1 MSTLIYRTQA
11 GNVAHC
17 SGKYFFLPEPSWDAL
32 LRRDGLKTEIEGMA
46 ARMSHDPAA
55 EDAVAQHLLAP
66 IESQELWACG
76 VTYYRS
82 RSARMEESEAAGGG
96 DFYDKVY
103 HAERP
108 ELFFKATPLRVAAPG
123 SPVRIRR
130 DSGWDVPEPEFTLVL
145 NPSGKIIGFTAGND
159 MSSRSIEGE
168 NPLYLP
174 QAKTYDGCAAVGPG
188 VLLTDSLDPDTGIH
202 ISIERDGGEVFAGST
217 SLSAMK
223 RSPEELAGWLFRETS
238 FPHGAL
244 LMTGTGIIPENDFT
258 LAPGDIVQIR
268 IDGIGCLSNPVER
281 LPPAPL
287 S

>member
-1 MSTLIYRTQA
+1 MSTILYRTSKGPVA
-11 GNVAHC
+11 NRTGNH
-17 SGKYFFLPEPSWDAL
+17 SFLPDTSWDEL
-32 LRRDGLKTEIEGMA
+32 LRQDDLKAHVKSIVG
-46 ARMSHDPAA
+46 AA
-55 EDAVAQHLLAP
+55 ENDPEAEEAVNNHLLAP

-82 RSARMEESEAAGGG
+82 RSARMEESEDAGGG

-108 ELFFKATPLRVAAPG
+108 ELFFKATPLRISNPG

-130 DSGWDVPEPEFTLVL
+130 DSTWDVPEPEFTLVL
-145 NPSGKIIGFTAGND
+145 NPDGKIIGFTAGND

-188 VLLTDSLDPDTGIH
+188 VLLTDSLDPETK
-202 ISIERDGGEVFAGST
+202 ISLRIERGGEVAFADST
-217 SLSAMK
+217 TLRAMK
-223 RSPEELAGWLFRETS
+223 RSPQELAGYLFRES
-238 FPHGAL
+238 NFPNGAL

-258 LAPGDIVQIR
+258 LQPGDQVEISIE
-268 IDGIGCLSNPVER
+268 GIGSLRNPVER
-281 LPPAPL
+281 LA
-287 S
+287 